1 MDALN
6 VNEGWAKLVG
16 RKQIIVV
23 LGMWFAKDLEGQ
35 SQIVVAALAVIGAVI
50 QGVLDWRQSRKE
62 SP

>member
-1 MDALN
+1 METST
-6 VNEGWAKLVG
+6 EGLSKLIG
-16 RKQIIVV
+16 RKQV
-23 LGMWFAKDLEGQ
+23 LIFSGMWFAKDLEGQ